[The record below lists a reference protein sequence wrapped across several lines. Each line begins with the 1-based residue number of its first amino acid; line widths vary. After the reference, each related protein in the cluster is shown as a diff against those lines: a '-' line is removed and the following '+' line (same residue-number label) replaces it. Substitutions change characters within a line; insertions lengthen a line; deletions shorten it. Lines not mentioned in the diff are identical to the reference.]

1 MEWRLSTSPLL
12 STFFGLTP
20 QYRVSLFS
28 QIHEIVFHGK
38 GGYDYYTIYN
48 MPIWL
53 RNFTFNKIKEHY
65 DEESQEMKKAQGKSS
80 GAKTVVNSEGKIEAP
95 EHFKNV
101 KKPPTY
107 VTKASKK

>member
-1 MEWRLSTSPLL
+1 MVGWRPSLFQLL

-38 GGYDYYTIYN
+38 GGYDYETIYN

-53 RNFTFNKIKEHY
+53 RNFTFNKMKEHY
-65 DEESQEMKKAQGKSS
+65 DKEAAEMKKSS
-80 GAKTVVNSEGKIEAP
+80 GGKGTTVINSQGEITAP
-95 EHFKNV
+95 EHLQKA
-101 KKPPTY
+101 KSSPTY
-107 VTKASKK
+107 TAKASRK